1 MTKFLLYVAII
12 FAATIAAAYG
22 QQVSGKVVS
31 LDGEGI
37 GGVNILLKGTPQ
49 GTATNMN
56 GRFSFELPEGDDV
69 LIFSMLKHKAVEQA
83 FSVRKGFQYHITVS
97 LSRKN
102 QTFNKSDLVVDELPV
117 DCRVIE
123 GTVSDL
129 SGRALP
135 GASIRQERNSF
146 SAESDMKGRFRLPVP
161 DGANTLLISLP
172 GFKSLYVPFDIAKED
187 ISVNVTLA
195 TDNASS
201 RAMKSIAE
209 VAPAN

>member
-1 MTKFLLYVAII
+1 M
-12 FAATIAAAYG
+12 
-22 QQVSGKVVS
+22 
-31 LDGEGI
+31 
-37 GGVNILLKGTPQ
+37 
-49 GTATNMN
+49 
-56 GRFSFELPEGDDV
+56 
-69 LIFSMLKHKAVEQA
+69 
-83 FSVRKGFQYHITVS
+83 
-97 LSRKN
+97 
-102 QTFNKSDLVVDELPV
+102 
-117 DCRVIE
+117 IE

-161 DGANTLLISLP
+161 DGSNTLLISLP